1 MRILLTFLLI
11 SSFLTFLGQDI
22 TQKELNGCW
31 EVTRIDNKF
40 FKGGVITYY
49 EFTDQ
54 QVLFAKTKDNKN
66 HGVLKNETLVGKYQ
80 IENNCLIIDNNTNQ
94 YKLSFN
100 EKELVMQEINSNAK
114 IIQTSYLIKWPKQ

>member
-11 SSFLTFLGQDI
+11 NTHLVLLGQEI
-22 TQKELNGCW
+22 TQKELKGCW
-31 EVTRIDNKF
+31 EVTRIDNKV

-66 HGVLKNETLVGKYQ
+66 HGVLKNETLVGNYK
-80 IENNCLIIDNNTNQ
+80 IENNCLIIENNTNR
-94 YKLSFN
+94 YKLSYKEN
-100 EKELVMQEINSNAK
+100 ELVMYEINSNDK
-114 IIQTSYLIKWPKQ
+114 TTQTSYLIKLPKQ